1 MPEIWLR
8 KIFPATVFV
17 ETDLADKLVRVTK
30 TKQELNDLDDDSADI
45 FWSNIIERY
54 CIKPASVP
62 AVDNLCLAQF
72 AAYYN
77 MDYRKENI
85 ETINA
90 QPEVLTDDITEIQHS
105 NSNSSDSFYLPK
117 KISLM
122 NNNKTKKCRK
132 TKLLSDIIDQIKEN
146 NLNCFSIIYLCYIT
160 RGGMNL
166 TSLEVIIHMCQNSM
180 E

>member
-1 MPEIWLR
+1 
-8 KIFPATVFV
+8 
-17 ETDLADKLVRVTK
+17 
-30 TKQELNDLDDDSADI
+30 
-45 FWSNIIERY
+45 
-54 CIKPASVP
+54 
-62 AVDNLCLAQF
+62 
-72 AAYYN
+72 

-146 NLNCFSIIYLCYIT
+146 NLNCFFSCTCILA
-160 RGGMNL
+160 
-166 TSLEVIIHMCQNSM
+166 M
-180 E
+180 EG